1 MDGSAKTPH
10 VDRMT
15 LADVPSVAAID
26 SVSFPLSAPV
36 HPSVADTELR
46 FREELARPWSY
57 AWVVRTESDTRVAGY
72 ILTWHVADE
81 LHILSLATDPGH
93 RRSGIGWALLRT
105 ALDFARTRGV
115 KRVFLEVRR
124 SNVAAIRLYRAAS
137 FYVLGVRRH
146 YYFDDEDAVEMALS
160 LDPITGHIVP
170 QPDEARLDA

>member
-1 MDGSAKTPH
+1 MDGSTRTPQ
-10 VDRMT
+10 VDPMT

-36 HPSVADTELR
+36 HPEVADTELR

-57 AWVVRTESDTRVAGY
+57 AWVVRTEGDAPVVGF

-81 LHILSLATDPGH
+81 LHILSIATDPGH
-93 RRSGIGWALLRT
+93 RRSGVGSTLLCT
-105 ALDFARTRGV
+105 ALDFARTKGV

-137 FYVLGVRRH
+137 FYILGVRRH

-160 LDPITGHIVP
+160 LDPSTGHVVP